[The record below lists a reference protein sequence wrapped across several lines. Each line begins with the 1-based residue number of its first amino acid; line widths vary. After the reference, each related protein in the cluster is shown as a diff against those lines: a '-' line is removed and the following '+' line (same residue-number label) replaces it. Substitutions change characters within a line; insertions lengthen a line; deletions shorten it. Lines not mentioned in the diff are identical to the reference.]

1 MGKQTYLFSSMLLLL
16 SSSLAH
22 STSIADWGF
31 SGSGGGDKVETKE
44 TSSSS
49 IGSFFSLPSSSQ
61 STMEVGST
69 NENRAQTNNEN
80 LNVQQEGDIDEAQD
94 QDQDRRAELEA
105 KRKER
110 EAEILANLRE
120 DEAKKFQGQANSTDG
135 SNQTTNPKKG
145 GVKEEYDAEAQKEI
159 KRMEDFILSAQGLSM
174 KYSSNL
180 GAEQSFAVN
189 SLGNTLMQYGVENLS
204 GISGSVKVDALNKN
218 IGCINTFGRDSDA
231 IQAAN
236 GLMSEYMRL
245 VDIRGYVSK
254 AQKLGSDYKAP
265 CN

>member
-94 QDQDRRAELEA
+94 QDRRAELEA

-180 GAEQSFAVN
+180 SAEQSFAVN

>member
-61 STMEVGST
+61 SAMEVGST

-80 LNVQQEGDIDEAQD
+80 LNVQQEGDIDEA

-180 GAEQSFAVN
+180 SAEQSFAVN

>member
-69 NENRAQTNNEN
+69 NENRAQTNNES
-80 LNVQQEGDIDEAQD
+80 LNVQQEGDIDEA

-180 GAEQSFAVN
+180 SAEQSFAVN

>member
-49 IGSFFSLPSSSQ
+49 IGSFFSLPTGSQ
-61 STMEVGST
+61 STMEVGSA
-69 NENRAQTNNEN
+69 NENRAQANNET
-80 LNVQQEGDIDEAQD
+80 LNEQQEGSIDEA

-120 DEAKKFQGQANSTDG
+120 DEAKKLQGQDNSTDG
-135 SNQTTNPKKG
+135 TNQAANPKKG

-159 KRMEDFILSAQGLSM
+159 KRIEDFILSAQGLSM

-180 GAEQSFAVN
+180 SAEQSFAVN